1 VTAEHMIE
9 HSVLAMLVA
18 PAIVLAWVRLG
29 LPRVRLGHPAV
40 AWVAFVAV
48 QWVFH
53 LTPVVEESQGAPVLH
68 LFEHVVFVAA
78 GVWFWVPVLGW
89 GLGDPGRSLYLFGAA
104 PAIDLVGAALITRGD
119 EAEGVAM
126 LAGGL
131 PVVAAAVW
139 VTWEWLARE
148 QRQAAE
154 SEHPPA
160 TRLAVG
166 GFAPD
171 ARRQRQERAGDPAG

>member
-1 VTAEHMIE
+1 MNAGHMIE
-9 HSVLAMLVA
+9 HSVLAMVVA

-29 LPRVRLGHPAV
+29 LPRVRLGHPAF
-40 AWVAFVAV
+40 AWVAFVVV
-48 QWVFH
+48 QWAFH
-53 LTPVVEESQGAPVLH
+53 LTPVVEESQGAPLLH
-68 LFEHVVFVAA
+68 SLEHLVFLAV

-104 PAIDLVGAALITRGD
+104 PAIDLVGAALIARGD

-131 PVVAAAVW
+131 PVIVAAVW
-139 VTWEWLARE
+139 VTWAWLARE
-148 QRQAAE
+148 QRDAAE

-171 ARRQRQERAGDPAG
+171 ARRQHQERAGGAAR